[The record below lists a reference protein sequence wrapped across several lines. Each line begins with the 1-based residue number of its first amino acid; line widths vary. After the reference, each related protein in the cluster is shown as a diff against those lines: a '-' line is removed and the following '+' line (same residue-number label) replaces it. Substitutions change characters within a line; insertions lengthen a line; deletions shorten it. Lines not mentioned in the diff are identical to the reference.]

1 MESALMRRQSL
12 SVDQRLGLAVGAA
25 LGVGIAAVTL
35 FAFAEMRGAA
45 IGAARQRLGDV
56 TTQLAAMFEQS
67 GRARTAALERI
78 ASRPEVVEYLRR
90 TTAPESAGVG
100 ELLDAADV
108 ERNSSLE
115 LWDGAGRR
123 VLQAGAPRPPL
134 ADSVVRD
141 WRGRATGRRAGA
153 ITPMLILRDTVE
165 YGILAPVMDE
175 ARREVGFVVQRQP
188 VASSATTRDRLSRLV
203 GQGARVYVGSVD
215 NRTWTDFAT
224 HVAGPPVPVR
234 GDTTLL
240 SYVRAG
246 TGGQLAM
253 ARELGGIPWV
263 VLAEF
268 PRDEVLARTHRFLRD
283 AGIAAV
289 LLIGLVGAL
298 GWTYLRRVTR
308 PIEGALQESEA
319 RFEAIL
325 EGTPNGVV
333 MVDAD
338 GRMVFVNHEVE
349 RLFGYGREELLG
361 QPVERLIPE
370 RFAAGHPRLRRDAM
384 HLLERREM
392 GADRDLFAR
401 RRDGSEFPVVVGLN
415 PVRRNGQSYVVTSV
429 VDISARKDAERELKR
444 SNDELQRFAYVASH
458 DLQEPLRTVASYVQL
473 LERRYGDRF
482 DADGRE
488 FMAFVVDG
496 ARRMQRMVDDL
507 LTLSRV
513 GSHGVE
519 LVPVP
524 ADEVLDRA
532 IDDLKLALE
541 ESGATVTRAPLPVVR
556 GDARQLEQLFANLI
570 GNALKFA
577 GPTAPR
583 IEVGARREGAE
594 WVISVRDHG
603 IGIEPQYF
611 DRIFVIFQRLHGRDE
626 YPGTGIGLAICKKI
640 VERHGGR
647 IWVDSQPG
655 AGSTFHFTLA
665 APQEG

>member
-1 MESALMRRQSL
+1 M
-12 SVDQRLGLAVGAA
+12 
-25 LGVGIAAVTL
+25 
-35 FAFAEMRGAA
+35 
-45 IGAARQRLGDV
+45 
-56 TTQLAAMFEQS
+56 
-67 GRARTAALERI
+67 
-78 ASRPEVVEYLRR
+78 
-90 TTAPESAGVG
+90 
-100 ELLDAADV
+100 
-108 ERNSSLE
+108 
-115 LWDGAGRR
+115 
-123 VLQAGAPRPPL
+123 
-134 ADSVVRD
+134 
-141 WRGRATGRRAGA
+141 
-153 ITPMLILRDTVE
+153 
-165 YGILAPVMDE
+165 
-175 ARREVGFVVQRQP
+175 
-188 VASSATTRDRLSRLV
+188 
-203 GQGARVYVGSVD
+203 
-215 NRTWTDFAT
+215 
-224 HVAGPPVPVR
+224 
-234 GDTTLL
+234 
-240 SYVRAG
+240 
-246 TGGQLAM
+246 
-253 ARELGGIPWV
+253 
-263 VLAEF
+263 
-268 PRDEVLARTHRFLRD
+268 
-283 AGIAAV
+283 
-289 LLIGLVGAL
+289 
-298 GWTYLRRVTR
+298 
-308 PIEGALQESEA
+308 EGALQESEA

>member
-1 MESALMRRQSL
+1 MRRQSL

-134 ADSVVRD
+134 
-141 WRGRATGRRAGA
+141 RGFAGRRRRGGGAGGGGGGRPPPRLPPGHGA
-153 ITPMLILRDTVE
+153 AEGLR
-165 YGILAPVMDE
+165 PVMDE
-175 ARREVGFVVQRQP
+175 AQREVGFVVQRQP

>member
-1 MESALMRRQSL
+1 MRRQSL
-12 SVDQRLGLAVGAA
+12 SVDQQLGLAVGAA

-78 ASRPEVVEYLRR
+78 ASRPEVVAYLRR
-90 TTAPESAGVG
+90 TTAPDSAGIAM
-100 ELLDAADV
+100 LLDAVDV

-123 VLQAGAPRPPL
+123 VLEAGASRPPL

-141 WRGRATGRRAGA
+141 WRGRAAGRRAGA
-153 ITPMLILRDTVE
+153 ITPMVILRDTVQ

-175 ARREVGFVVQRQP
+175 AQREVGFVVQRQP
-188 VASSATTRDRLSRLV
+188 VASSATARDRLSRLV

-215 NRTWTDFAT
+215 NGTWTDFAT
-224 HVAGPPVPVR
+224 HVAGPPVPVQ

-240 SYVRAG
+240 SYARAG
-246 TGGQLAM
+246 TSGQLAM
-253 ARELGGIPWV
+253 ARELAGIPWM

-289 LLIGLVGAL
+289 FLIGLVGAL

-349 RLFGYGREELLG
+349 RLFGYGRMELLG
-361 QPVERLIPE
+361 QPVERLLPE

-415 PVRRNGQSYVVTSV
+415 PVRRNGQSYVVASV

-488 FMAFVVDG
+488 FMAFVIDG

-541 ESGATVTRAPLPVVR
+541 ESGATVTRGPLPVVR

-577 GPTAPR
+577 GPSAPR

-647 IWVDSQPG
+647 IWVDSRPG
-655 AGSTFHFTLA
+655 EGATFHFTLSA
-665 APQEG
+665 PPQEG